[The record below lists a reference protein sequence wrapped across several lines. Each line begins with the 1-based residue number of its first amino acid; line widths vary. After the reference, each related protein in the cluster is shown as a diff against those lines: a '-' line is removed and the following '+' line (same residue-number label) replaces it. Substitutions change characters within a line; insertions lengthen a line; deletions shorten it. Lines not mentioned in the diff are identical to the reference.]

1 MQVERGP
8 DQEKIKDM
16 QESHGAGTVKYTG
29 LKVFLTSKN
38 NPLGREI
45 LVDTVYKVEVNTHLS
60 FMIHNFIRKKGM
72 QGKSETECKV
82 TIHP

>member
-29 LKVFLTSKN
+29 LKVFLTSTN

-45 LVDTVYKVEVNTHLS
+45 LVDTVYKVAVNTHLS
-60 FMIHNFIRKKGM
+60 FNFM
-72 QGKSETECKV
+72 QCKV
-82 TIHP
+82 KVKLNARSQYILKRY

>member
-8 DQEKIKDM
+8 DQKKIKDM

-45 LVDTVYKVEVNTHLS
+45 LVDTVYKVLLNTPKHL
-60 FMIHNFIRKKGM
+60 FVFHDPPLIRQLTM
-72 QGKSETECKV
+72 
-82 TIHP
+82 